1 MAMPGQNAQDAS
13 RSDPGRTE
21 RRSERFTPVSLP
33 TDGVRLI
40 QHSNLKMRLLW
51 RLGDLQALLDR
62 DSFWARGRRLRD
74 LQIMLSGSQA
84 VVSAWQGPD
93 LVGFG
98 RATSDGVYR
107 AVLWDVI
114 VAAEHQGNG
123 LGTEIVATLLRHRL
137 VARAERV
144 YLMTTNSAGFYTKL
158 KFHEHHGQKLM
169 IREPYQPMADTSKQ

>member
-1 MAMPGQNAQDAS
+1 MTMPGQNTQDAS
-13 RSDPGRTE
+13 RSDAERTK
-21 RRSERFTPVSLP
+21 RQSEHFTPVSLR
-33 TDGVRLI
+33 TDGVRLF
-40 QHSNLKMRLLW
+40 QHSNLKMRLRW

-62 DSFWARGRRLRD
+62 DSFWAKGRRLRD
-74 LQIMLSGSQA
+74 LKRMLSGSQA
-84 VVSAWQGPD
+84 VVSAWHGSD

-107 AVLWDVI
+107 AVLWDVV

-137 VARAERV
+137 IASAERV
-144 YLMTTNSAGFYTKL
+144 YLMTTNSSGFYSKL

-169 IREPYQPMADTSKQ
+169 ILEPYQHMADTSKQ